1 MRASPAPT
9 EGPAFQAAGLAGP
22 ARYEFEAPLVWVL
35 ASKRAGDAGQV
46 LALAEG
52 LGWPFELKH
61 LRFRRSSVV
70 LAPPFASSDAG
81 VDRRRSGRLS
91 PPWPDLVLASGRE
104 NEPVARWI
112 KDQSGG
118 SARIVQVGRPWGPIA
133 TYDLVVTTPQYRLP
147 ARDNVLHNT
156 APLHRVTP
164 KRLAAASQEWAD
176 RLTAMPRPLIAVLVG
191 GHSGPYVLT
200 RRSGERLAAEASAL
214 ATRLGGSLVVTTSAR
229 TPDAAA
235 RALERGLD
243 GPHLIY
249 RWRRGDRDNPYFAF
263 LALADE
269 IIVTADSMSMVGEAV
284 ATGKRVH
291 LFDLGLGWGSMR
303 GPVAGREQRPPVGEW
318 LSEHHPRAP
327 QYRCQLRVAPSR
339 VTRDLRLVHRKLTAT
354 GRAGWLGD
362 PVPAGPPPPLDD
374 LARAVARVRS
384 LMAARGAPVV
394 RRDNRTMEPRL
405 TEAAA

>member
-1 MRASPAPT
+1 
-9 EGPAFQAAGLAGP
+9 
-22 ARYEFEAPLVWVL
+22 
-35 ASKRAGDAGQV
+35 
-46 LALAEG
+46 
-52 LGWPFELKH
+52 
-61 LRFRRSSVV
+61 
-70 LAPPFASSDAG
+70 
-81 VDRRRSGRLS
+81 
-91 PPWPDLVLASGRE
+91 VLASGRE

-112 KDQSGG
+112 RHQSGG

-133 TYDLVVTTPQYRLP
+133 DYDLVVTTPQYRLP
-147 ARDNVLHNT
+147 TRDNVLHNT
-156 APLHRVTP
+156 APLHRITP
-164 KRLAAASQEWAD
+164 KRLAAASREWAD
-176 RLTAMPRPLIAVLVG
+176 RLAELPRPMIAVLVG
-191 GHSGPYVLT
+191 GHSGPYALT
-200 RRSGERLAAEASAL
+200 RRSGERLAVEASAL
-214 ATRLGGSLVVTTSAR
+214 AARLGGSLLVTTSAR

-303 GPVAGREQRPPVGEW
+303 GSAAGRELRPRLGDW
-318 LSEHHPRAP
+318 LSELHPRAAL
-327 QYRCQLRVAPSR
+327 YRCLLRVAPTR

-384 LMAARGAPVV
+384 LMAARGVPAEPRSDWTVG
-394 RRDNRTMEPRL
+394 PRL